1 MVRHRLSDDEWDLIS
16 DLFPEPTGV
25 GRPPNKPRDMMDGIR
40 WILRTGAPWR
50 DVPEEIGKWSSVW
63 DAFDRWNRDGTL
75 AEILSRLMSSHVDVG
90 LLRNDVWLVDATIV
104 RAARCAAG
112 GGKED
117 DDDEPDDHGLGRSR
131 GGFSTKI
138 HLVADDQGHPLA
150 AKLSPGQEH
159 ESQSLCELLESVDVA
174 NHEGQLV
181 PLPEKLAADKG
192 YRADWIDEYLLE
204 LGITPVIPSKANQDR
219 EERLVDFDRDTYR
232 SRNIIERLI
241 GWLKECRRILTRFEK
256 TAKNFLGMIRVAFI
270 HRYLRLTCP

>member
-25 GRPPNKPRDMMDGIR
+25 GRPPNNPRDMMNGIR

-50 DVPEEIGKWSSVW
+50 DAPEEIGKWSSVW

-75 AEILSRLMSSHVDVG
+75 AEILSRLMSSHVDGG
-90 LLRNDVWLVDATIV
+90 LLRNDIWLVDATIV

-159 ESQSLCELLESVDVA
+159 ECQSLCELLESVDVA

-181 PLPEKLAADKG
+181 PLPEKLAADKVSC
-192 YRADWIDEYLLE
+192 RL
-204 LGITPVIPSKANQDR
+204 DR
-219 EERLVDFDRDTYR
+219 
-232 SRNIIERLI
+232 
-241 GWLKECRRILTRFEK
+241 
-256 TAKNFLGMIRVAFI
+256 
-270 HRYLRLTCP
+270 

>member
-25 GRPPNKPRDMMDGIR
+25 GRPPNNPRDMMDGIR

-50 DVPEEIGKWSSVW
+50 NVPEEIGKWSSVW

-117 DDDEPDDHGLGRSR
+117 DDDEPDNHGLGRSR

-138 HLVADDQGHPLA
+138 QVVADAQDIRCWLQKSRPVRNTK
-150 AKLSPGQEH
+150 AKRSVSFWSRSMWLTMTVDLYRRQRNLPPTKGIAPTGSMSTCWNSASHLSFRPKQTRIGKR
-159 ESQSLCELLESVDVA
+159 ESSNSTEI
-174 NHEGQLV
+174 H
-181 PLPEKLAADKG
+181 
-192 YRADWIDEYLLE
+192 
-204 LGITPVIPSKANQDR
+204 
-219 EERLVDFDRDTYR
+219 
-232 SRNIIERLI
+232 
-241 GWLKECRRILTRFEK
+241 
-256 TAKNFLGMIRVAFI
+256 TAHG
-270 HRYLRLTCP
+270 T